1 MEGAAREW
9 LCLSAC
15 ATMSVDRAFQ
25 RIWYGRSRV
34 ASIPL
39 VPLSWLFAALAGL
52 RRNAYRVGLLRR
64 HRLDVPVLVV
74 GNVTVGGTG
83 KTPFTIWLA
92 ERLSARGLSVG
103 IVLRGYRGSS
113 PIWPRHIQAHTPWQ
127 EVGDE
132 PVLIAR
138 RTSAIVVAGPDRV
151 AAARHAVGL
160 GAEIIVSDDGLQH
173 YRLERDCEIL
183 VVDGTRLFGNGR
195 MLPAGPLREPQ
206 SRCERVDLRVVTVR
220 DSLRSATPLR
230 GTLPTIYAQARVT
243 RAVNLVSGETRAL
256 HAFVGD
262 TVHAVAAI
270 GHPEGFFAALEQ
282 RGLTIQAHAYP
293 DHAPLARE
301 HIVFADD
308 APVLMT
314 EKDAVKCAV
323 LADARHWAVPLEI
336 ALDEQDERIVD
347 ALLER
352 VLSEAR

>member
-1 MEGAAREW
+1 VPLHAQA
-9 LCLSAC
+9 LSGLYA
-15 ATMSVDRAFQ
+15 
-25 RIWYGRSRV
+25 V
-34 ASIPL
+34 AS
-39 VPLSWLFAALAGL
+39 GL
-52 RRNAYRVGLLRR
+52 RRGLYQRGLLRAR
-64 HRLDVPVLVV
+64 KAGRPVVVV
-74 GNVTVGGTG
+74 GNLVAGGSG
-83 KTPFTIWLA
+83 KTPLTIALV
-92 ERLSARGLSVG
+92 ERLRAAGWTPG
-103 IVLRGYRGSS
+103 IASRGYGRADAGT
-113 PIWPRHIQAHTPWQ
+113 PRWVDAGTDPALG
-127 EVGDE
+127 GDE
-132 PVLIAR
+132 PVLLAAR
-138 RTSAIVVAGPDRV
+138 TGVRVRVDRDRV
-151 AAARHAVGL
+151 AAARALV
-160 GAEIIVSDDGLQH
+160 AEGCDVVVCDDGLQH